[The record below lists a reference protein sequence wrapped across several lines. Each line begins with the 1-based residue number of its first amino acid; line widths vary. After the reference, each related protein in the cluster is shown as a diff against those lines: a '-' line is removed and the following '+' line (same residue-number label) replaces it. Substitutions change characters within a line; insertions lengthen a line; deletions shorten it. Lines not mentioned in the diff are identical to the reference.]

1 MGGTAWIHCR
11 ATVPTFLTK
20 LPVLPPGSLTCAIFW
35 DTSMGEVA
43 GGKQLTWVEEK
54 PPLGFC
60 WLLIHF
66 AMRDAEASS
75 SWAGAVCE
83 VSWARST

>member
-1 MGGTAWIHCR
+1 MDLLQSYSSQLPDKASC
-11 ATVPTFLTK
+11 APTCLSDMSH
-20 LPVLPPGSLTCAIFW
+20 LLALMC
-35 DTSMGEVA
+35 EVA

-66 AMRDAEASS
+66 AIRDAKESS
-75 SWAGAVCE
+75 SWAGAGCE
-83 VSWARST
+83 VR

>member
-1 MGGTAWIHCR
+1 MDPLQGCSSHLPDQPCR
-11 ATVPTFLTK
+11 APTWL
-20 LPVLPPGSLTCAIFW
+20 S
-35 DTSMGEVA
+35 DTSHLLALMCGVA

-66 AMRDAEASS
+66 AIREAKFSS
-75 SWAGAVCE
+75 SWAGAGCE
-83 VSWARST
+83 VRWARST